1 MQPNA
6 EIRLI
11 HPGPG
16 MGWEWAIL
24 AQGKTVAASD
34 GDAHHPTPA
43 DALMECSALVMDK
56 EGGAA

>member
-1 MQPNA
+1 MQPD

-16 MGWEWAIL
+16 MGWEWAAL

-43 DALMECSALVMDK
+43 DALQAALCHTQA
-56 EGGAA
+56 ESEGAA